1 MKKLTS
7 TNTINEEY
15 LMTVCDFNYVL
26 KLIGGRWKSYILF
39 SLAKGNNRFSLLK
52 NDIVNI
58 SDQVLGRQLK
68 GLEKDEL
75 IVKTEIPGTT
85 PSGII
90 YSFTE
95 KANTLIPLIREVCYW
110 GKNYKP

>member
-1 MKKLTS
+1 MRKTTS
-7 TNTINEEY
+7 TNSLNEEY

-52 NDIVNI
+52 SDIANV

-68 GLEKDEL
+68 KLEKDGL
-75 IVKTEIPGTT
+75 IIKTEIPGTI
-85 PSGII
+85 PNGIM
-90 YSFTE
+90 YSFTD

-110 GKNYKP
+110 GEKNK